1 MVVRVFT
8 EETGTFPMVLD
19 YHSVVMSMRVEM
31 PKELIFVVQD
41 KENLVYIG
49 VTYQPMQFMMTL
61 ISVYEIQCM
70 LVSTSLE
77 VMMGLPP

>member
-1 MVVRVFT
+1 MYT
-8 EETGTFPMVLD
+8 KETGTFPMVLD
-19 YHSVVMSMRVEM
+19 YCSVVMSMRLEV
-31 PKELIFVVQD
+31 PKELIFVVQA

-70 LVSTSLE
+70 LVSTSME
-77 VMMGLPP
+77 VMMGLSP